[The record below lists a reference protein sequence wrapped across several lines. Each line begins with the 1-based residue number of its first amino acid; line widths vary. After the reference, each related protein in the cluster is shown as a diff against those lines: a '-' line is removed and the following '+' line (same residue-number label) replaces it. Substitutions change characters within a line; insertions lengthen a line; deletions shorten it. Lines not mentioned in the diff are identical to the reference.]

1 MYPYVMYL
9 FYVGAI
15 IGCAVLLLR
24 RSRRRR
30 RTDSFSPKALEVAL
44 LRGGLGAVVET
55 VIFELHERKIIELKP
70 DGPSRKLLV
79 QVLPVQG
86 TGLSQLETEAV
97 QAFMAI
103 QGNVRTLR
111 GTRLRLAESL
121 RAIEENMQKAG
132 WWKTP
137 VRWHWVISAIVPCLI
152 VAGSLRFMN
161 YYEGTEKWLLVLTV
175 PLLAVLGR
183 RIVLYEMSGPTK
195 SGKEL
200 LDKLRKG
207 ADHEEDPLLQVAL
220 FGTQHL
226 ADNSEQRLFCVM
238 TRSIPYGYLR

>member
-1 MYPYVMYL
+1 MYL

-24 RSRRRR
+24 RSRRRQQ
-30 RTDSFSPKALEVAL
+30 TDSLSPKYLEVAL

-55 VIFELHERKIIELKP
+55 VIFELYERKIIELKP

-79 QVLPVQG
+79 QVLPAKGV
-86 TGLSQLETEAV
+86 GLSQIETAAV

-103 QGNVRTLR
+103 QGNVRMLR
-111 GTRLRLAESL
+111 GPRRQLSESL
-121 RAIEENMQKAG
+121 RAIEENMRKAG
-132 WWKTP
+132 WLKTP
-137 VRWHWVISAIVPCLI
+137 ARWQWVMSVTVPCLI

-161 YYEGTEKWLLVLTV
+161 YYEGTERWLLVLTV

-183 RIVLYEMSGPTK
+183 RIVLHEMSGPTK

-200 LDKLRKG
+200 VDKLRKD
-207 ADHEEDPLLQVAL
+207 ANHTDELFLQVAL
-220 FGTQHL
+220 FGAQHL
-226 ADNSEQRLFCVM
+226 ADKSEQRMFCVM
-238 TRSIPYGYLR
+238 TRSIPYEYLR

>member
-1 MYPYVMYL
+1 MYL
-9 FYVGAI
+9 LYVGAI
-15 IGCAVLLLR
+15 MGCAVLLLR

-30 RTDSFSPKALEVAL
+30 QTDSLSPKALEVAL

-79 QVLPVQG
+79 QVSSVQG
-86 TGLSQLETEAV
+86 VGLSQLEAAAV
-97 QAFMAI
+97 QAFMAL
-103 QGNVRTLR
+103 QGNVRKLG
-111 GTRLRLAESL
+111 GTRRQLVESL

-137 VRWHWVISAIVPCLI
+137 ARWQWVMSVIVPCLI

-161 YYEGTEKWLLVLTV
+161 YYEGTEKWLLALTV

-183 RIVLYEMSGPTK
+183 RIVLHEMSGPTK
-195 SGKEL
+195 NGQKL
-200 LDKLRKG
+200 LAKLRES
-207 ADHEEDPLLQVAL
+207 ADSDGDPLLQVAL
-220 FGTQHL
+220 FGSQHM
-226 ADNSEQRLFCVM
+226 ADKSEQRIFCVM